1 MSVVIETTQG
11 DITVDLFLA
20 ERPKTCLNFLKLCK
34 LKAYNMNLFHTVQA
48 DFIAQTGD
56 PSGTGRGG
64 ESIFCQLY
72 GPQARFFEAETA
84 PRIKHTKP
92 GLISMVNCGESMLG
106 SQFFLTLG
114 DELDYLDGEHCVFGE
129 VVEGEDV
136 LSNINNTITD
146 NTGRPYQDI
155 RITHTVVLH
164 DPYDDPSGL
173 ELRGSSPEPSEEML
187 ASSRIGADENINDY
201 AGKSEEEINEIIA
214 DKEAKAR
221 ATILEMVGDIPDAEI
236 APPENVLFVCK
247 LNPVTCDDDLEII
260 FSRFGPVVTCEVIK
274 DRVSGDSLQ
283 YAFVEFGDR
292 AACEQAYFKMDNVL
306 IDDRRIHVDFS
317 QSVSK
322 YRWKGKGRLEVLD
335 DKKHEEKKKVDL
347 KELIDKERAEIVVKT
362 DGKIERNSDNL
373 KGRGREGNYR
383 GRDDRN
389 GQDGGRENRRR
400 EDKHSER
407 DNQEDR
413 PREREEKRPREREE
427 RPRETDERLSE
438 REERPKEREERPR
451 EREERP
457 REREDRQ
464 REREEKPREKED
476 RQREREDRPKETEY
490 RSSERR
496 DRDDWSRGDKGAD
509 RPREREIREDGF
521 RNRREDR
528 PREREEKNRRNGN
541 SFRDVRGEGDV
552 SMRSRGAR
560 EEYRRDRR
568 DEKRYTVDV
577 KNDRRGEERDDRPRA
592 RVDQFGRER
601 LEDKRNRSGSDSS
614 REGERKKNHS
624 RKRRDSSGSD

>member
-173 ELRGSSPEPSEEML
+173 ELRESSPEPSEEML

-362 DGKIERNSDNL
+362 DGKIERNSENL

-383 GRDDRN
+383 GRENKN
-389 GQDGGRENRRR
+389 GQDGERENRRR

-407 DNQEDR
+407 NNKEDR
-413 PREREEKRPREREE
+413 PREREEKRPRERED

-476 RQREREDRPKETEY
+476 RPREREYRPN
-490 RSSERR
+490 ERR
-496 DRDDWSRGDKGAD
+496 DRDDWSRDKGGD
-509 RPREREIREDGF
+509 RPREREIREDSS

-528 PREREEKNRRNGN
+528 PRDREEKNRRDGNG
-541 SFRDVRGEGDV
+541 FRDVRGEGDV
-552 SMRSRGAR
+552 SMRSRDEK

-568 DEKRYTVDV
+568 DEKRYEVDI
-577 KNDRRGEERDDRPRA
+577 KNDRRGEDRDDRPRA

-614 REGERKKNHS
+614 REGGRKKNHS
-624 RKRRDSSGSD
+624 RKRRDSSGSA